1 MTAIF
6 NFSNLENIDSNK
18 FTEIFTQ
25 ILEQKFSDDKIIE
38 ILLKIN
44 QLQYPVEAMIGAFN
58 ALKSKMLDQCEQ

>member
-44 QLQYPVEAMIGAFN
+44 HVY
-58 ALKSKMLDQCEQ
+58 